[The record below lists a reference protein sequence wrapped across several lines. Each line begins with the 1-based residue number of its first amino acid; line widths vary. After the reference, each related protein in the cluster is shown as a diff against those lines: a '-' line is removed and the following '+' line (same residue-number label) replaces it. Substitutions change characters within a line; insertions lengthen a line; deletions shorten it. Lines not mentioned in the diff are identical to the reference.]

1 MTLLARVDQ
10 VDGLEFLPKQG
21 PAILMIN
28 HIAFVDP
35 IIVLHLVPR
44 NIVPLAKIE
53 VYNYPIVG
61 IFPRL
66 WGVIPV
72 HREESD
78 RRAVQRALEV
88 LRSGEMI
95 LVAPEA
101 TRSPQLQE
109 GKVGVAYL
117 ASRTGAP
124 IIPVAIDG
132 TVGFPALRFTARWRQ
147 PGAMIRFGRPFR
159 YRLDLRHPG
168 KEQLRLMTDE
178 AMYIL
183 ARMLPEKRRG
193 VYANLEMASETTIEW
208 L

>member
-1 MTLLARVDQ
+1 
-10 VDGLEFLPKQG
+10 
-21 PAILMIN
+21 
-28 HIAFVDP
+28 
-35 IIVLHLVPR
+35 
-44 NIVPLAKIE
+44 
-53 VYNYPIVG
+53 
-61 IFPRL
+61 
-66 WGVIPV
+66 
-72 HREESD
+72 
-78 RRAVQRALEV
+78 
-88 LRSGEMI
+88 MI